1 MGCVTIKAVVNE
13 ERDIEKVW
21 YDNNEKGESLQV
33 IGNDL
38 TYEKVIISKHKI
50 RVRRGHAVPL
60 YYAKEVTENS
70 LKISEKTA
78 EEFKHRFELPRKY
91 IIKVVVDSDNDVLE
105 SKRENNVYEK
115 TVMVCQ
121 KPQIPGGG

>member
-1 MGCVTIKAVVNE
+1 M
-13 ERDIEKVW
+13 W

-70 LKISEKTA
+70 LKTSEKTA